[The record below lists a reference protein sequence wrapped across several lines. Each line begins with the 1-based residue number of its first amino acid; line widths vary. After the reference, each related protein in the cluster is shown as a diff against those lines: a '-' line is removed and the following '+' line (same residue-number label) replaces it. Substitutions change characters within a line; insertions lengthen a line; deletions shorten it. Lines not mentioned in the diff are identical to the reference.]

1 MKSEYSEVEGID
13 ASTYAGKAAKA
24 CKLKVRGMMGDELLT
39 FKLMDFVSLM
49 LLTTKFASKGIFITE
64 DNKEEAYIKI
74 IDTGDESMIVD
85 LEKHIQLA
93 DDIRTLEK
101 TKNEYKQII
110 NKLQLLE
117 DYNNEEQVN
126 SIVEEY
132 LRR

>member
-1 MKSEYSEVEGID
+1 
-13 ASTYAGKAAKA
+13 
-24 CKLKVRGMMGDELLT
+24 
-39 FKLMDFVSLM
+39 
-49 LLTTKFASKGIFITE
+49 
-64 DNKEEAYIKI
+64 
-74 IDTGDESMIVD
+74 MIVD
-85 LEKHIQLA
+85 LENYIQLV
-93 DDIRTLEK
+93 DDVRALEK